1 MDINRLR
8 EILHVQLIVIA
19 ILFVMLIVQDAMIVI
34 VIGYQEGYNSY
45 VPKAYC
51 HDCLGTNCGG
61 VCGCDDVCNCDNDC
75 GCDEATGGDSPG
87 G

>member
-34 VIGYQEGYNSY
+34 VIEINFFI
-45 VPKAYC
+45 KK
-51 HDCLGTNCGG
+51 
-61 VCGCDDVCNCDNDC
+61 
-75 GCDEATGGDSPG
+75 
-87 G
+87 

>member
-34 VIGYQEGYNSY
+34 VIEINF
-45 VPKAYC
+45 KKIKK
-51 HDCLGTNCGG
+51 
-61 VCGCDDVCNCDNDC
+61 
-75 GCDEATGGDSPG
+75 
-87 G
+87 